1 MHLTV
6 DSSHNPPGLVGLTR
20 SEVNAGV
27 WFTDADGM
35 VTHRMDFH
43 LWALLGRPQEM
54 ELDMGVT
61 DEEMHEA
68 KKAIVTAAPEKPKM
82 AVAKRTPKLAMKPV
96 NRKS

>member
-1 MHLTV
+1 MKLTV

-27 WFTDADGM
+27 WFTDPDGM

-54 ELDMGVT
+54 ELDLGVT
-61 DEEMHEA
+61 DSELHEA
-68 KKAIVTAAPEKPKM
+68 KKAIVTATPERPM
-82 AVAKRTPKLAMKPV
+82 PVVSKRRPVVQMKPV